1 MTVTVPQSF
10 ETVISSMCTAPHPAA
25 VAAAERF
32 LASNP
37 GDPATYQA
45 VAAHEQ
51 RAVRLL
57 AEITSAPT
65 ATGYITSGGTE
76 ANIQAMR
83 AARERQPTADATIVI
98 GSHAHFS
105 FQKAAA
111 VLGMRCE
118 VVPTGADHRAD
129 PDAVAER
136 VDADTAAVVAV
147 AGSTSFG
154 RIDPIRALTE
164 VAHDAGAVCHLDAA
178 WGGFYLPF
186 TDAEWD
192 FAATGIDSMTID
204 PHKAGRSVIPSG
216 GLLFADPA
224 AAASLRIETPYLASA
239 DQYSL
244 TGTRS
249 GAGVAGAAAAM
260 EALWPEGYA
269 AEYERAMALAET
281 VATACRER
289 GFETPDVELPLVATR
304 LPEGVLREL
313 REAGWR
319 IAATPAGYARIVLMP
334 HVTEAMIAELFAM
347 IDTVA

>member
-1 MTVTVPQSF
+1 VTVPQSF
-10 ETVISSMCTAPHPAA
+10 ETVISSMCTEPHPAA

-32 LASNP
+32 LATNP

-45 VAAHEQ
+45 VAAREEA
-51 RAVRLL
+51 AVSLL
-57 AEITSAPT
+57 AEITRAPT
-65 ATGYITSGGTE
+65 PTGYITSGGTE

-83 AARERQPTADATIVI
+83 AARDRHPDAGSTIVI

-129 PDAVAER
+129 PAAVAAR

-147 AGSTSFG
+147 AGSTTFG
-154 RIDPIRALTE
+154 RIDDVPALAEIAHE
-164 VAHDAGAVCHLDAA
+164 VDALCHLDAA

-186 TDAEWD
+186 TAAAWD
-192 FAATGIDSMTID
+192 FATTGIDSMTID

-224 AAASLRIETPYLASA
+224 YAASLRVETPYLASA

-269 AEYERAMALAET
+269 QEYDRAMALAES

-289 GFETPDVELPLVATR
+289 GFETPAVELPLVATK
-304 LPEGVLREL
+304 LPSGVLSEL
-313 REAGWR
+313 RSAGWR
-319 IAATPAGYARIVLMP
+319 IASTPAGYARIVIMP
-334 HVTEAMIAELFAM
+334 HVTDQMIAELFAT
-347 IDTVA
+347 IDAIT

>member
-1 MTVTVPQSF
+1 MTTAVPQSF
-10 ETVISSMCTAPHPAA
+10 ETVISSMCTRPHPAA
-25 VAAAERF
+25 VAAADCF

-45 VAAHEQ
+45 VAEQ
-51 RAVRLL
+51 EEAAIGLL
-57 AEITSAPT
+57 AEITRAPT
-65 ATGYITSGGTE
+65 STGYITSGGTE

-83 AARERQPTADATIVI
+83 AARDRHHDAGSTIVV

-111 VLGMRCE
+111 VLGMECV

-129 PDAVAER
+129 PEAVAAQ
-136 VDADTAAVVAV
+136 VDAETAAVVAV
-147 AGSTSFG
+147 AGSTTFG
-154 RIDPIRALTE
+154 RVDPIQALVE
-164 VAHDAGAVCHLDAA
+164 IAHDADAVCHLDAA

-186 TDAEWD
+186 AGVEWD
-192 FAATGIDSMTID
+192 FTTTGIDSMTID
-204 PHKAGRSVIPSG
+204 PHKVGQSVIPSG

-224 AAASLRIETPYLASA
+224 AAASLRVETPYLASA

-260 EALWPEGYA
+260 DALWPEGYA
-269 AEYERAMALAET
+269 QEYDRAMALAES
-281 VATACRER
+281 VAAACRER
-289 GFETPDVELPLVATR
+289 GFETPAVELPLVATK
-304 LPEGVLREL
+304 LPDGVLEAL
-313 REAGWR
+313 RSAGWR

-334 HVTEAMIAELFAM
+334 HVTEGMISRLFT
-347 IDTVA
+347 TVDAVT

>member
-1 MTVTVPQSF
+1 MTMAVPQSF
-10 ETVISSMCTAPHPAA
+10 ETVISSMCTKPHPAA

-45 VAAHEQ
+45 VAEREEA
-51 RAVRLL
+51 AIALL
-57 AEITSAPT
+57 AGITRAPT
-65 ATGYITSGGTE
+65 PTGYITSGGTE

-83 AARERQPTADATIVI
+83 AARDRDPDAGSTIVI
-98 GSHAHFS
+98 GTHAHFS

-111 VLGMRCE
+111 VLGMECV

-129 PDAVAER
+129 PDAVAAQ
-136 VDADTAAVVAV
+136 VDAETAAVVAV
-147 AGSTSFG
+147 AGSTTFG
-154 RIDPIRALTE
+154 RIDPIQAL
-164 VAHDAGAVCHLDAA
+164 VDIAHDADAICHLDAA

-186 TDAEWD
+186 TGVEWD
-192 FAATGIDSMTID
+192 FATTGIDSMTID
-204 PHKAGRSVIPSG
+204 PHKAGQSVIPSG

-224 AAASLRIETPYLASA
+224 AAVSLRVETPYLASA

-269 AEYERAMALAET
+269 QEYDRAMGLAHR
-281 VATACRER
+281 VAAACRER
-289 GFETPDVELPLVATR
+289 GFETPAIELPLVATK
-304 LPEGVLREL
+304 LPDAVIEALRS
-313 REAGWR
+313 AGWR
-319 IAATPAGYARIVLMP
+319 IAATPDGYARIVLMP
-334 HVTEAMIAELFAM
+334 HVTETMITRLFAT
-347 IDTVA
+347 IDAVL